1 MKRQRGD
8 KVRIR
13 QLRESKNIKQK
24 EIAEKLGIDPSAYS
38 NKEAGRRAF
47 TVEELLKLELIL
59 ETTISEMYKELKEKI
74 QGGESNDK
82 C

>member
-1 MKRQRGD
+1 MK
-8 KVRIR
+8 IR
-13 QLRESKNIKQK
+13 QLREEKNIKQREVAK
-24 EIAEKLGIDPSAYS
+24 KLGIETSTYS

-59 ETTISEMYKELKEKI
+59 DTTISEMYKELKEKI
-74 QGGESNDK
+74 QGGVSNDE